1 MCARKAVNANN
12 GHSREKHQHV
22 VAKNLLSG
30 ELLTNDKAVT
40 HYLCCS

>member
-22 VAKNLLSG
+22 VAKNLLGG
-30 ELLTNDKAVT
+30 E
-40 HYLCCS
+40 